1 MLLTVLY
8 KHLVITALTLWLTL
22 SPLHSEATQLAA
34 NGAANSANNG
44 LAAAADD
51 GTLYYLDLTGDIYAG
66 GQENIYRLRPGAASP
81 ELICADEAWNLT
93 ISGKYLYYSN
103 WSDQHYLYRI
113 KPDGSEKTKLSSQPV
128 SALTAANR
136 LLIYATRGNNGEA
149 VGIYTLSADNPTTPQ
164 KLADDLAEN
173 LIVNADW
180 IYYLNAADQYRIYK
194 IKTDGTG
201 RCKLADEQAVFMA
214 VAQDTIYYSNAADN
228 QKLYAMSLD
237 GRQITKLTDNSV
249 GFINIIDNWIYY
261 TDSSAHHALYRMNT
275 TNLSQQQL
283 CDLGIGP
290 QPILLV
296 NNLVY
301 YNRLFFK
308 R

>member
-1 MLLTVLY
+1 MQLSTFY
-8 KHLVITALTLWLTL
+8 KCFVIPALTLWLAAYPFQ
-22 SPLHSEATQLAA
+22 SMANQVAA

-44 LAAAADD
+44 LAVAAND
-51 GTLYYLDLTGDIYAG
+51 GTVYYLDLTGDIYAG
-66 GQENIYRLRPGAASP
+66 GQENIYRLQPGTATP
-81 ELICADEAWNLT
+81 EIICTDEAWNLT

-113 KPDGSEKTKLSSQPV
+113 NSDGSEKTKISSQPV
-128 SALTAANR
+128 SSLTAANN
-136 LLIYATRGNNGEA
+136 LLIYSTRSSSTETA
-149 VGIYTLSADNPTTPQ
+149 AIYAMSTDSLAAPQ
-164 KLADDLAEN
+164 KLADDPAEN
-173 LIVNADW
+173 LIVAADW
-180 IYYLNAADQYRIYK
+180 IYYLNPADQYRIYK
-194 IKTDGTG
+194 VKTDGTG
-201 RCKLADEQAVFMA
+201 RCKVTDEQAVFMA

-228 QKLYAMSLD
+228 QNLYAMSLD
-237 GRQITKLTDNSV
+237 GRHSTKLTNTSV
-249 GFINIIDNWIYY
+249 GFINSIDDWLYY
-261 TDSSAHHALYRMNT
+261 TDSSAQHALFRMSIKNR
-275 TNLSQQQL
+275 SSHPI

>member
-1 MLLTVLY
+1 MLSAAFY
-8 KHLVITALTLWLTL
+8 RYLVITTLTIYLTLNSL
-22 SPLHSEATQLAA
+22 PGAAMHAA
-34 NGAANSANNG
+34 NGTANSTNNG
-44 LAAAADD
+44 LATAADD

-66 GQENIYRLRPGAASP
+66 GQENIYRLRPGTEIP
-81 ELICADEAWNLT
+81 ELICTDEAWNLT

-113 KPDGSEKTKLSSQPV
+113 NCDGTEKTKISSQPV
-128 SALTAANR
+128 SALTSANN
-136 LLIYATRGNNGEA
+136 LLVYSTRGYSSEA
-149 VGIYTLSADNPTTPQ
+149 AGIYTLSATNPTTPQ
-164 KLADDLAEN
+164 KLADDPAEN
-173 LIVNADW
+173 LIVDAEW

-194 IKTDGTG
+194 IRTDGTG
-201 RCKLADEQAVFMA
+201 RRKVANEQAVFMA
-214 VAQDTIYYSNAADN
+214 LAQNTLYYSNAADN

-237 GRQITKLTDNSV
+237 GRQITKLIDNSV
-249 GFINIIDNWIYY
+249 GFINSIDDWLYY
-261 TDSSAHHALYRMNT
+261 TDSSDHHALYRMHT
-275 TNLSQQQL
+275 TKRSKQQL

-296 NNLVY
+296 NNFVY

>member
-1 MLLTVLY
+1 MLSAAFY
-8 KHLVITALTLWLTL
+8 RYLVIINLAIFLTL
-22 SPLHSEATQLAA
+22 SSLPGAAMLAA
-34 NGAANSANNG
+34 NGVANSANNG
-44 LAAAADD
+44 LATAADD

-66 GQENIYRLRPGAASP
+66 GQENIYRLRPGAAIP
-81 ELICADEAWNLT
+81 ELICTDEAWNLT
-93 ISGKYLYYSN
+93 ISGKYLYYTN

-113 KPDGSEKTKLSSQPV
+113 NPDGSEKTKITSQPV
-128 SALTAANR
+128 SALTAANNM
-136 LLIYATRGNNGEA
+136 LIYSTRGNNGEA
-149 VGIYTLSADNPTTPQ
+149 VGIYTLSTVSPTAPQ
-164 KLADDLAEN
+164 RLTDDLAEN
-173 LIVNADW
+173 LIVSADW

-201 RCKLADEQAVFMA
+201 RRKVADEQAVFMA
-214 VAQDTIYYSNAADN
+214 VAQDTIYYSNATDK

-237 GRQITKLTDNSV
+237 GQQITKLTDNTV
-249 GFINIIDNWIYY
+249 GFINSIDGWVYY

-275 TNLSQQQL
+275 TQHTSQQL
-283 CDLGIGP
+283 CDLSIGP

-301 YNRLFFK
+301 YNRLFLK